1 MFRALLVTLSL
12 GFALAGCGIAP
23 EAAQLAT
30 EGQDQPY
37 LSQAPPSVAAQ
48 PMSIQIPSIGVDS
61 TRSTWIPLGIQGRNG
76 IKVTPPGKSG
86 EIEVP
91 PLEDA
96 LKLGWYCPDGLPNCG
111 APVPGQD
118 GPLVVV
124 GHINGNGKQGIFAK
138 LSQVK
143 VGAIVRIG
151 RKDDRT
157 ATYHVTKISVVPK
170 TEFPTDA
177 VYGDTEKPTLRL
189 ITCGGGDNRL
199 QRIPGA
205 GNSYVNQ
212 TIVYAE
218 QDSLSKTP

>member
-1 MFRALLVTLSL
+1 MFRIPLVILSL
-12 GFALAGCGIAP
+12 GLALAGCGIAP
-23 EAAQLAT
+23 EAAISAT

-48 PMSIQIPSIGVDS
+48 PVAIQIPSIGIDS

-91 PLEDA
+91 PLDDP

-124 GHINGNGKQGIFAK
+124 GHINGNGKPGIFAK
-138 LSQVK
+138 LKQLK
-143 VGAIVRIG
+143 VGDKIFIR
-151 RKDDRT
+151 RKDDR
-157 ATYHVTKISVVPK
+157 AAAYHVTKVSEPLK
-170 TEFPTDA
+170 SDFPTEQ
-177 VYGDTEKPTLRL
+177 VYGDTPTPTLRL
-189 ITCGGGDNRL
+189 ITCGGGGNAL
-199 QRIPGA
+199 ERIPGA
-205 GNSYVNQ
+205 GSSYKNQ
-212 TIVYAE
+212 TIVFAE
-218 QDSLSKTP
+218 QDTLSKTP